1 MLGHNGNQ
9 IAMNTELL
17 QRIRRIYSSIK
28 DIEETDPNKLKASM
42 LAMTAWQA
50 KKNVMKVE
58 IL

>member
-1 MLGHNGNQ
+1 
-9 IAMNTELL
+9 MNTELL